1 MLQLDLMGTVVG
13 WLRDGWSQRS
23 RVDQR
28 RRRLRQL
35 VVMVCAVTDAAGA
48 RHGDGGSLSAW
59 LQELQAAAMRG
70 QRLLGAAAAAAAAAG
85 PGRRLVAFLRGAG
98 ADRLAEA
105 VDDLERLAA
114 PGGDLSTFLEAQR
127 MCDAATTVVPAESR
141 RRQREEEKR
150 GSCCCATATETELVP
165 VPGAKRKRA
174 AGSLGTV
181 SVEAAAC
188 PPGAASASLAPRAL
202 PEALPS
208 LEGRSDGGARYL
220 RNSTKM
226 LNFIPKL

>member
-1 MLQLDLMGTVVG
+1 
-13 WLRDGWSQRS
+13 
-23 RVDQR
+23 
-28 RRRLRQL
+28 
-35 VVMVCAVTDAAGA
+35 
-48 RHGDGGSLSAW
+48 
-59 LQELQAAAMRG
+59 MRG